1 MDLFEYFSQ
10 NQLASSVKDKTY
22 KRIIDHLDEFVQ
34 NIHEEDKQLLF
45 QIISKCYFK
54 YQDSIIKDNEKSIFE
69 IDINLLMAM
78 LMYQKSQYN
87 KL

>member
-1 MDLFEYFSQ
+1 MDVFDYFSQ
-10 NQLASSVKDKTY
+10 NQVGSSVKDKTY

-54 YQDSIIKDNEKSIFE
+54 YQDPIVKDNEKSIFE
-69 IDINLLMAM
+69 IDINLLMAI
-78 LMYQKSQYN
+78 LMYQKSQCN
-87 KL
+87 EL